1 MADPRTRWGRT
12 LASFKNGCKNK
23 GAHRGRNPMVR
34 ERLVFPSRPYSLVR
48 SRGAVGTTLFAMI
61 FLCAAGIISTVP
73 GIEQSAHAIST
84 GLPTCATPD
93 LREVV
98 STSQQSYAP
107 LMMVVMKSSVRNS
120 SSEICGVGVG
130 PSSPSLIVTNSKG
143 VVVWNNCYSND
154 RPGACAL
161 YLVAQTL
168 KPGATYA
175 KTVAWD
181 QRSGQPPARVPT
193 GTYQLTAHFSGIA
206 GNDTTR
212 FQLTTSA
219 SPRWI
224 TVTQAD
230 SGRSYSL
237 HVGSRLF
244 IQLIGPAIY
253 TWSEPV
259 SSKVSVLERLVG
271 SSGNIAT
278 ATFVARSTGRV
289 RVTAIDN
296 PNCYPQCLPPSRLF
310 VVTISVVS

>member
-1 MADPRTRWGRT
+1 
-12 LASFKNGCKNK
+12 
-23 GAHRGRNPMVR
+23 
-34 ERLVFPSRPYSLVR
+34 
-48 SRGAVGTTLFAMI
+48 
-61 FLCAAGIISTVP
+61 
-73 GIEQSAHAIST
+73 
-84 GLPTCATPD
+84 
-93 LREVV
+93 
-98 STSQQSYAP
+98 
-107 LMMVVMKSSVRNS
+107 MMVVMKSLVRNAS
-120 SSEICGVGVG
+120 RKICSVAVG
-130 PSSPSLIVTNSKG
+130 PTSPSLTVTNSKG
-143 VVVWNNCYSND
+143 VVVWNNCYAND

-181 QRSGQPPARVPT
+181 QRSGQPPAQVPT
-193 GTYQLTAHFSGIA
+193 GSYKLTAQFSGIA
-206 GNDTTR
+206 GNHATR
-212 FQLTTSA
+212 FQLTTAA

-237 HVGSRLF
+237 HEGARLF
-244 IQLIGPAIY
+244 IQLIGPANY

-259 SSKVSVLERLVG
+259 PSNGTVLERSVG

-278 ATFVARSTGRV
+278 ATFVAKSTGHV

-310 VVTISVVS
+310 VLTVSVVS